1 MLEVLTVNPEWGH
14 SLMAILACVTPN
26 GIVFKAVLIVNGVS
40 ILAILVINRV
50 WFLSLIGYVFK
61 KLLFHH
67 D

>member
-1 MLEVLTVNPEWGH
+1 M
-14 SLMAILACVTPN
+14 TPN

-61 KLLFHH
+61 KLLFHEQKPYANYVCSNLTLV
-67 D
+67 